1 MPRFARRDFVKA
13 GLAGAAGVAFGAPRL
28 LAEQDPA
35 PREGG
40 PRIAVIGAGVAGLTA
55 AHTLKRLGYANVTV
69 YERGAQPGGKVL
81 TDHSLGAP
89 LELGAVFA
97 TDRYTTTLALARE
110 VGAPTAPM
118 RGHPP
123 VLDEDGT
130 LVPLREFAVRKH
142 GAAMVQGALQRYREL
157 ADRHHVFE
165 RRGFAGLPPELFV
178 SFQEL
183 AEHSD
188 LVPVADMFRAQA
200 VTYGY
205 AYFETIPALY
215 MLKALGLVDAE
226 QFFVFPLGYQDLW
239 IRVAGGLDVRCSAA
253 VTAVRRQ
260 AGPNGPRI
268 AVEVNGDE
276 QVFDRLVVATP
287 CDLTARYLDLTGEEQ
302 DLFGR
307 VVRNDYRVT
316 LARVEGMNP
325 ERRALYLYRSTRPSA
340 AGHVALWYGPAP
352 AQPVF
357 MAYQNVR
364 AGQADAEAQR
374 LLEEDF
380 REVGGGTVAGVLLHR
395 KWDYFEHVPKPS
407 LAEGYYDRFE
417 ALQGKDGTWFVT
429 GLLALESVETCARYA
444 RRLMEEAFRE
454 DRVTRPALGR
464 RPRA

>member
-1 MPRFARRDFVKA
+1 MSRVTRRDFAKV
-13 GLAGAAGVAFGAPRL
+13 GLAGAAGVAFGAPRI
-28 LAEQDPA
+28 LADEDRA
-35 PREGG
+35 PRAGG

-69 YERGAQPGGKVL
+69 YERWVQPGGKVL

-97 TDRYTTTLALARE
+97 TDRYSTTAALARE
-110 VGAPTAPM
+110 VGAPTAPI
-118 RGHPP
+118 GGNPP

-142 GAAMVQGALQRYREL
+142 GATAVKGAMQQYREL
-157 ADRHHVFE
+157 ADRHRVFE

-178 SFQEL
+178 SFQEF
-183 AEHSD
+183 AEKNG

-205 AYFETIPALY
+205 AFFETIPALY
-215 MLKALGLVDAE
+215 MLKGLELVDTD
-226 QFFVFPLGYQDLW
+226 QFFLFPLGYQDLW
-239 IRVAGGLDVRCSAA
+239 IRVASGLDVRCSAA
-253 VTAVRRQ
+253 VTAVRRR

-276 QVFDRLVVATP
+276 QVFERLVVATP

-302 DLFGR
+302 DLFGP
-307 VVRNDYRVT
+307 VLRNDYRVT

-325 ERRALYLYRSTRPSA
+325 ERRALYLYRSTSPSA
-340 AGHVALWYGPAP
+340 AGHVMLWYGPAP

-357 MAYQNVR
+357 MAYQNVG
-364 AGQADAEAQR
+364 AGQTDAEAQR

-380 REVGGGTVAGVLLHR
+380 REVGGGTVTGVILHR
-395 KWDYFEHVPKPS
+395 KWDYFEHVRKPT

-417 ALQGKDGTWFVT
+417 ALQGKNRTWFVT

-444 RRLMEEAFRE
+444 RRLMEEAFA
-454 DRVTRPALGR
+454 PLAG
-464 RPRA
+464 

>member
-1 MPRFARRDFVKA
+1 V

-35 PREGG
+35 PRKGV

-69 YERGAQPGGKVL
+69 YERWAQPGGKVL

-97 TDRYTTTLALARE
+97 TDRYATTLALARE
-110 VGAPTAPM
+110 VGAPSAPM
-118 RGHPP
+118 SGNVP

-142 GAAMVQGALQRYREL
+142 GAAAVQGAVQRYREL
-157 ADRHHVFE
+157 ADRHRVLE
-165 RRGFAGLPPELFV
+165 RRGFADLPPEFFV

-183 AEHSD
+183 AEKND

-215 MLKALGLVDAE
+215 ILKALGLVDTE
-226 QFFVFPLGYQDLW
+226 QFFLFPLGYQDLW
-239 IRVAGGLDVRCSAA
+239 IRVARGLDVRCSAA
-253 VTAVRRQ
+253 VTAVRRR
-260 AGPNGPRI
+260 AGQNGPRI
-268 AVEVNGDE
+268 AIEVNGDE

-302 DLFGR
+302 DLFGP

-316 LARVEGMNP
+316 LARVEGMSP

-352 AQPVF
+352 TQPVF
-357 MAYQNVR
+357 MAYQNVG
-364 AGQADAEAQR
+364 AGQTDAEAQR
-374 LLEEDF
+374 LLKQDF
-380 REVGGGTVAGVLLHR
+380 REFGGGTVAGILLHR
-395 KWDYFEHVPKPS
+395 KWDYFEHVPKAT
-407 LAEGYYDRFE
+407 LAKGYYDRFE
-417 ALQGKDGTWFVT
+417 ALQGKHGTWFVT
-429 GLLALESVETCARYA
+429 GLLALEGVETCARYA
-444 RRLMEEAFRE
+444 RRLMEEKFAP
-454 DRVTRPALGR
+454 VAG
-464 RPRA
+464 